1 MTEIEFRSVEPDQ
14 VDAVWCM
21 QQYFAELETR
31 FAHGFD
37 MAGAHALDIDA
48 MRSPDGQFI
57 VAYLANKPVACG
69 GIRPL
74 GAHTGEIKRMWLD
87 TSVRGHGL
95 GRQLLQAL
103 ENSAVAYGHRAIRL
117 DTNETLVEAI
127 TLYESSGYVAI
138 DRYNDDPNPTHFF
151 EKLLT

>member
-1 MTEIEFRSVEPDQ
+1 MTDIEFRAVEPDQ

-21 QQYFAELETR
+21 QQYFTELESR
-31 FAHGFD
+31 FARGFD

-48 MRSPDGQFI
+48 MRSPDGQFL
-57 VAYLANKPVACG
+57 VAYFQNKPVACG

-87 TSVRGHGL
+87 TSVRGRGL

-103 ENSAVAYGHRAIRL
+103 ESSAVAYGHRVLRL

-127 TLYESSGYVAI
+127 ALYKSSGYVAI